1 MVPIC
6 LPCHLCFICSLSY
19 SRKKKFPF
27 RIIVNIN
34 HDLKLNFSL
43 AVMLSWTQLW
53 QNSAK
58 VSCMLQ
64 IIILT
69 LYLYQCYSKI
79 FWFIDWMKLPNVPY
93 LCMKKLFK
101 TCTVLSF
108 NVQLLIFSST
118 LMMLLLLILY
128 LNTKDRKA
136 KAQEYK
142 EKGNDYFKRSGV

>member
-6 LPCHLCFICSLSY
+6 LSCHLCFICSLSY

-34 HDLKLNFSL
+34 HDLKLHFSL

-79 FWFIDWMKLPNVPY
+79 CWFIDWMKLPNVHY
-93 LCMKKLFK
+93 LCTKKLFK
-101 TCTVLSF
+101 TCTALSF
-108 NVQLLIFSST
+108 NVQLLIFLHWLNSYSNDASSVDS
-118 LMMLLLLILY
+118 IFEH
-128 LNTKDRKA
+128 KG
-136 KAQEYK
+136 QESK
-142 EKGNDYFKRSGV
+142 SSRI